1 MKLAIPR
8 SKIGSSTPGTPSN
21 TSNGMM
27 NMGMMTPSSS
37 TPGSVRGRTL
47 SMGSG
52 LSPSVPLSG
61 NSSTLAAAHGSHK
74 IGPGILSGN
83 TPTGMPLR
91 KPASISG
98 LAQLVGSSNS
108 RNMTPSGMNYPT
120 TLRIGPNGPGGM
132 DELLEDDP
140 LAGAY
145 IEDLVFENARPS
157 RALSEPIV
165 RYEGGTPTSN
175 SFLNNDMLNFSTF
188 LHPPSNTPQ
197 QYSSQAASRSSSIAL
212 PQGRS
217 SFTMGSMSA
226 RSPEPMFGVAEATN
240 RGVGSM
246 SLAEKLFNNGS
257 GSGNSLSGLLFPSAH
272 DGGSESTVSPNP
284 TGDMLFSSP
293 TRDVYGNVEQVSG
306 GGGASRRT
314 SLTGANGG
322 GGDIWGNNNL
332 SAQTTS
338 ESLWSTGFG
347 DSAVNNG
354 GSNGSSNNGLLATI
368 NAYSRSVSKDENP
381 TLTSLLQQTGGWP
394 SNEGMD
400 MSGLPPPQRRH
411 SSSGMGGDGIA
422 ASHSLIAELRMNSHE
437 YDMSSNPK
445 NHPVNSLGATWG
457 NSGLG
462 Y

>member
-1 MKLAIPR
+1 
-8 SKIGSSTPGTPSN
+8 
-21 TSNGMM
+21 
-27 NMGMMTPSSS
+27 MGMMTPSSS

-83 TPTGMPLR
+83 TPSGMPLR

-98 LAQLVGSSNS
+98 LAQLAGSNS
-108 RNMTPSGMNYPT
+108 RNMTPSAAHYPT
-120 TLRIGPNGPGGM
+120 TLRIGPNGAAGM

-145 IEDLVFENARPS
+145 IEDFVIENARPS

-165 RYEGGTPTSN
+165 RYEGGTPTSH

-197 QYSSQAASRSSSIAL
+197 YSSQTASRSSSIAL

-217 SFTMGSMSA
+217 SFTMGSMST

-240 RGVGSM
+240 RVGSI

-272 DGGSESTVSPNP
+272 DGGSESTMSPNP

-306 GGGASRRT
+306 GGASRRT
-314 SLTGANGG
+314 SLTGAS
-322 GGDIWGNNNL
+322 GDIWGNNNNL

-338 ESLWSTGFG
+338 ESLWSTGYG
-347 DSAVNNG
+347 DSAANNG
-354 GSNGSSNNGLLATI
+354 GNGSSNNGLLATI
-368 NAYSRSVSKDENP
+368 NAQSLSYSRSVSKDENP

-394 SNEGMD
+394 SSNEGMD

-411 SSSGMGGDGIA
+411 SSGGMGGDGIA

-437 YDMSSNPK
+437 YDLSSNPK